1 MKLSAKTARKTTNR
15 TIPRPAMF
23 LCSCALVLLCLP
35 LCVQAVSLPKTAE
48 LLPPETVLLID
59 IHNFNQLTEQFKK
72 TSFYRLYKDPA
83 MAAFVDDVKEKI
95 RETIKEADSEFASSM
110 FELDLLP
117 RGRAAFVLVLN
128 QKALDAGE
136 PTALFITQWGENLAK
151 IKQAVDKI
159 VKKAIE
165 EGARRQSEDYRGVEI
180 KTIIAEGS
188 SRLAFGFSSTL
199 SYCFLEDCLLGSEDL
214 DLLKFTVARIKGA
227 GSQALADGQDY
238 TSTMKATGPAHD
250 IDLYV
255 NTKQLVKMAVAEDS
269 TGEIKTVITNLGLD
283 NVTSLG
289 CSIGLGRDPGSGSSA
304 KALLKIDGEKKGLC
318 KMLELESA
326 AMRVPKF
333 APADFSS
340 ATFVNLNV
348 KKAYDALYRI
358 AYAFSPQF
366 AAVMVMPILPPS
378 PDGRPGL
385 TLKADIIDHLGSQLL
400 SFRSIDKSAPA
411 TAVPTT
417 ESIIALAANN
427 RSALETSLSRLHALF
442 SQNKPDA
449 RRQLLGHTIYL
460 IDPSTILP
468 PFMISGAKPSI
479 QAPSEPP
486 SQIPLSLLLPKIAF
500 TVTDTHLILGLEAPV
515 ERAIRTLSAGP
526 DPDAIPKWFAKA
538 KSTIPD
544 VVGLAGLQNDAA
556 LAQVVWK
563 TMKESGSSESKTSDD
578 KRSIGISLGTTSGL
592 VFSQGGLDLVNTGL
606 LPEFDLV
613 RKYFGLSVTYG
624 ISRPDGFFFEF
635 KYIYPD

>member
-1 MKLSAKTARKTTNR
+1 MKLSAKTAHKTTNR

-95 RETIKEADSEFASSM
+95 REKIKEADSEFASSIFDPGIFPEGKVAFAIILNEQTM
-110 FELDLLP
+110 DANDLPFLFIIQAGQQIDKFKEYV
-117 RGRAAFVLVLN
+117 RKMV
-128 QKALDAGE
+128 AGE
-136 PTALFITQWGENLAK
+136 I
-151 IKQAVDKI
+151 DD
-159 VKKAIE
+159 
-165 EGARRQSEDYRGVEI
+165 GARLQTEDYRGVTVETLI
-180 KTIIAEGS
+180 DAESAFSHCFIDDCFIIS
-188 SRLAFGFSSTL
+188 LP
-199 SYCFLEDCLLGSEDL
+199 DI
-214 DLLKFTVARIKGA
+214 LKFVVARIKGA
-227 GSQALADGQDY
+227 GSQTLADGEDY

-250 IDLYV
+250 IDFYV

-289 CSIGLGRDPGSGSSA
+289 CSIGLGRDLGSGSSA

-333 APADFSS
+333 TPADFSS
-340 ATFVNLNV
+340 ATFVNLNA

-366 AAVMVMPILPPS
+366 AAIMVMPILPRS

-411 TAVPTT
+411 TAIPTT
-417 ESIIALAANN
+417 ESIIALAVNN

-449 RRQLLGHTIYL
+449 RRQLLGRTIYL
-460 IDPSTILP
+460 IDLSTILP
-468 PFMISGAKPSI
+468 PFISGAKPSI

-563 TMKESGSSESKTSDD
+563 TIKESDSSESKTSDD
-578 KRSIGISLGTTSGL
+578 ERSIGISLGTTSGL
-592 VFSQGGLDLVNTGL
+592 VFSQGGLDLVDTGL

>member
-1 MKLSAKTARKTTNR
+1 
-15 TIPRPAMF
+15 MF
-23 LCSCALVLLCLP
+23 LGSCALVLLCLP
-35 LCVQAVSLPKTAE
+35 LCIQAVSLPKTAE
-48 LLPPETVLLID
+48 LLPPETVLLVD
-59 IHNFNQLTEQFKK
+59 IHNFNQLAEQFKK

-83 MAAFVDDVKEKI
+83 MAAFVDDVKETI
-95 RETIKEADSEFASSM
+95 REKIKEANSEFATSM
-110 FELDLLP
+110 FELELLP
-117 RGRAAFVLVLN
+117 RGRAAFVLVVN

-136 PTALFITQWGENLAK
+136 PTALFITQWAENLGK
-151 IKQAVDKI
+151 IKQTVDRI

-180 KTIIAEGS
+180 NTIIAEGP
-188 SRLAFGFSSTL
+188 SRPRFGLSSTL
-199 SYCFLEDCLLGSEDL
+199 SYCFLDDCLVGSEDV
-214 DLLKFTVARIKGA
+214 DLLKFTVARIQGA
-227 GSQALADGQDY
+227 VSQALADGEDY
-238 TSTMKATGPAHD
+238 TSTMQATGPAHD

-255 NTKQLVKMAVAEDS
+255 NTKQIVKMAVAEDS
-269 TGEIKTVITNLGLD
+269 RGEIKTVITNLGLD
-283 NVTSLG
+283 NVASLG
-289 CSIGLGRDPGSGSSA
+289 CSVGLGRDPGNGSSA

-326 AMRVPKF
+326 AMKVPKF

-366 AAVMVMPILPPS
+366 AAIMVMPILPPS
-378 PDGRPGL
+378 PDGSPGL

-411 TAVPTT
+411 TAVQTT
-417 ESIIALAANN
+417 EFIIALAANN
-427 RSALETSLSRLHALF
+427 RNALETSLSRLHALF

-449 RRQLLGHTIYL
+449 RRPLLGHTIYL
-460 IDPSTILP
+460 IDLSTILP
-468 PFMISGAKPSI
+468 PFTSGAEPSI

-515 ERAIRTLSAGP
+515 ERAIRTLSAAP

-563 TMKESGSSESKTSDD
+563 TMKESDSSEPKTSDEE
-578 KRSIGISLGTTSGL
+578 RSIGIGVSPT
-592 VFSQGGLDLVNTGL
+592 GGLSLTQSGIDLVNTGL

-613 RKYFGLSVTYG
+613 RKYFGLFVTYG

>member
-1 MKLSAKTARKTTNR
+1 MQLSARTAHKTTNR
-15 TIPRPAMF
+15 TIARPAMF

-95 RETIKEADSEFASSM
+95 REKIKEADSEFATSIFDPGIFPEGKVAFAM
-110 FELDLLP
+110 ILNEQTMDANDLP
-117 RGRAAFVLVLN
+117 F
-128 QKALDAGE
+128 
-136 PTALFITQWGENLAK
+136 LFI
-151 IKQAVDKI
+151 IQAAQQIDKFKEYVRKMVAEEI
-159 VKKAIE
+159 N
-165 EGARRQSEDYRGVEI
+165 EGARLQTEDYRGVTVETVI
-180 KTIIAEGS
+180 DAESAFSHCFIDDCFIIS
-188 SRLAFGFSSTL
+188 LP
-199 SYCFLEDCLLGSEDL
+199 DI
-214 DLLKFTVARIKGA
+214 LKFVLAHIKGA
-227 GSQALADGQDY
+227 PGATLADDPDY
-238 TSTMKATGPAHD
+238 TAAIKAVGPHHD
-250 IDLYV
+250 IDIYV
-255 NTKQLVKMAVAEDS
+255 NLKQFIKAMVADDS
-269 TGEIKTVITNLGLD
+269 AGQLKTTVTNLGLD

-289 CSIGLGRDPGSGSSA
+289 CSIGLGRDPGNGSSA

-326 AMRVPKF
+326 AMKVPKF

-348 KKAYDALYRI
+348 KKAYDTLYRI

-366 AAVMVMPILPPS
+366 AAIMVMPILPPS

-411 TAVPTT
+411 TAVPRT
-417 ESIIALAANN
+417 EFIIALAANN
-427 RSALETSLSRLHALF
+427 RNALETSLSRLHALF

-460 IDPSTILP
+460 IDLSTILP
-468 PFMISGAKPSI
+468 PFISGAKPSI

-486 SQIPLSLLLPKIAF
+486 SQIPLSLLLPKVAF

-515 ERAIRTLSAGP
+515 ERAIRTLSAAP

-538 KSTIPD
+538 KSTCPD
-544 VVGLAGLQNDAA
+544 VVGLAALQNDAA
-556 LAQVVWK
+556 LAQIVWK
-563 TMKESGSSESKTSDD
+563 TMKESDSSESKTADD
-578 KRSIGISLGTTSGL
+578 KRSIGIGVSPTAGLSLTQTGI
-592 VFSQGGLDLVNTGL
+592 DLVNPDL

-624 ISRPDGFFFEF
+624 ISTPDGFFFEF

>member
-1 MKLSAKTARKTTNR
+1 MKLSAKTAHKPTNR

-95 RETIKEADSEFASSM
+95 REKIKEADSKFATSIFDPGIFPEGKVAFAIILNEQTM
-110 FELDLLP
+110 DANDLP
-117 RGRAAFVLVLN
+117 F
-128 QKALDAGE
+128 
-136 PTALFITQWGENLAK
+136 LFIIQAGQQIDKFKEYVRKMVTGEIN
-151 IKQAVDKI
+151 
-159 VKKAIE
+159 
-165 EGARRQSEDYRGVEI
+165 EGARLQTEDYRGVTVETLI
-180 KTIIAEGS
+180 DAESAFSHCFIDDCFIIS
-188 SRLAFGFSSTL
+188 LP
-199 SYCFLEDCLLGSEDL
+199 DI
-214 DLLKFTVARIKGA
+214 LKFVVAHIKGA
-227 GSQALADGQDY
+227 PGATLADDPDY
-238 TSTMKATGPAHD
+238 TAAIKAVGPHHD
-250 IDLYV
+250 IDIYV
-255 NTKQLVKMAVAEDS
+255 NLKQFIKAMVADDS
-269 TGEIKTVITNLGLD
+269 AGRLKSTVTNLGLD
-283 NVTSLG
+283 NVASLG

-366 AAVMVMPILPPS
+366 AAIMVMPILPTS

-385 TLKADIIDHLGSQLL
+385 MLKADIIDHLGSQLL

-411 TAVPTT
+411 TAIPTS

-468 PFMISGAKPSI
+468 PFISGAKPSI
-479 QAPSEPP
+479 QAPSQPP

-563 TMKESGSSESKTSDD
+563 TMKESDSSESKTSDD
-578 KRSIGISLGTTSGL
+578 KRSIGIGVSPT
-592 VFSQGGLDLVNTGL
+592 GGLSLTQSGIDLVNTGL